1 MKRIIR
7 TTAAFF
13 AMAFV
18 LLPSVFAQEAPHSF
32 WDRANKVG
40 FTISF
45 AVRAVD
51 AGQSCYHLRHG
62 SIEGSAPFQSCSGV
76 TSWIMAGQALQ
87 MGGQY
92 LLHRTG
98 HHKLERWIP
107 VSAAGNVN
115 AIARSR

>member
-1 MKRIIR
+1 MKRIMR
-7 TTAAFF
+7 TTAAVL

-18 LLPSVFAQEAPHSF
+18 LLPSVSAQEAPHSF

-62 SIEGSAPFQSCSGV
+62 SIEGSAPFQSCGGV
-76 TSWIMAGQALQ
+76 TAWIMAGQALQ
-87 MGGQY
+87 MGGQF

-98 HHKLERWIP
+98 HHRLERLPP
-107 VSAAGNVN
+107 VVVIGNVY
-115 AIARSR
+115 AIAKSR